1 MSRYDDL
8 SGESHQHHKESLLG
22 ISASAGV
29 ESSRNLETEK
39 SRRISGSLLRH
50 LWERR
55 GRSINQEES
64 REEKSVMR
72 DKERSHEKWSQLTV
86 TEPGQKVARFRDSL
100 ASGGSQQENIRLV
113 PSEYRDEYH
122 QTLESCDH
130 SHCVYPSS
138 SGEERSSAKDDRAKI
153 DDNTSDISDD
163 NRNSPG
169 QGQQAGADRN
179 HDSIENLSD
188 DSDRPSLLIQTS
200 TLGKKKR
207 LKVTLFLSLS
217 ATPLYFVCN
226 LHQKLKLQKR
236 ILTVFTIFWVQMQ
249 E

>member
-1 MSRYDDL
+1 
-8 SGESHQHHKESLLG
+8 
-22 ISASAGV
+22 
-29 ESSRNLETEK
+29 
-39 SRRISGSLLRH
+39 
-50 LWERR
+50 
-55 GRSINQEES
+55 
-64 REEKSVMR
+64 MR

-86 TEPGQKVARFRDSL
+86 TEPGQKVFRDSL
-100 ASGGSQQENIRLV
+100 ASGGSQQQEDIRLV
-113 PSEYRDEYH
+113 PGEYRDEYH
-122 QTLESCDH
+122 QTLESCNH
-130 SHCVYPSS
+130 SHCVNPSS
-138 SGEERSSAKDDRAKI
+138 SSEERSSAKDDRAKI

-163 NRNSPG
+163 SRNSPG

-207 LKVTLFLSLS
+207 LKVTLLLSLS
-217 ATPLYFVCN
+217 AAPLYFVCN
-226 LHQKLKLQKR
+226 LHQKLKLQKK